1 MVYGKGRPKGAIDV
15 AASKRFEKS
24 TKRDSSQYELT
35 NSAISGDK
43 SNLKGI
49 HSVPKKRR
57 RPKDSKITPKVKA
70 KRISPLKKQ
79 KRKKIEIKT

>member
-1 MVYGKGRPKGAIDV
+1 
-15 AASKRFEKS
+15 
-24 TKRDSSQYELT
+24 LT

-49 HSVPKKRR
+49 HSVPKKGGCS
-57 RPKDSKITPKVKA
+57 KDSKIAPKVKA

-79 KRKKIEIKT
+79 KRKKMEVET